1 MKDSKESCP
10 TDAGKVMPQE
20 DSVQSASSAE
30 SKAPAD
36 EQAGLQKR
44 DAYIQS
50 ILRAI
55 PSGIGVVSNRIIT
68 EANLRLCEIFGYTRD
83 ELLNQSSRMLYLSD
97 EEYAYVGAEKYRQI
111 AEFGSGTV
119 EVRMRRKDGIIINTL
134 LSSTAIDPDDL
145 SQGVTFTVLDITS
158 LKQAEAMLRE
168 SEEKYRSLIE
178 QSIQGMIIAQ
188 DNPPR
193 VCFASKSME
202 VIIGYSPAEITG
214 FSSQELLALVHPDDR
229 QNYRDAF
236 HDCMNSHLQQIRREF
251 RMVHKNGH
259 IRWVELFGTTIIYDG
274 GPAIQTVMVDI
285 SERKHAEE
293 ELLNSGEKLSK
304 LFDNIRDGLF
314 VHPVLEDGV
323 PGTFEMVNR
332 SASDILGFPEQELLD
347 MKPQDIYVP
356 VFPDTGIDREIAMLS
371 EPGSQIFEA
380 VLRHKNG
387 TKVPVEVSTGRI
399 EISGR
404 ASIISTVRDITTRK
418 RSYEEMKKITTA
430 LQQSPAVVVITN
442 AHAEIEYV
450 NPRFSELTGFA
461 AEEVS
466 GKNPK
471 VLQSGLMSRET
482 YRQLWDTLRAG
493 KVWRGE
499 FFNKKKNG
507 ELYWEN
513 AIIAPV
519 KNELGEIINFVAVK
533 EDITERKRLWNE
545 LVAAKE
551 KAEESDRLKTCFLE
565 NMSHE
570 IRTPMN
576 GILGFS
582 ELLKEPFLDGSKK
595 DEYIELIHQSGK
607 RMLSI
612 INDLIDISKIEAG
625 EIAIQYTEASLDK
638 IFHDLQAFFE
648 PQATRKG
655 LLLHCTGCVP
665 PSASVIVTDK
675 SRLIQI
681 LTNLVQNALKYTASG
696 EISFGCTKNG
706 DYLDF
711 YVKDTGIGIP
721 ELLTE
726 KIFDRFRQAQVDP
739 VREYEG
745 VGLGLSISKSLVE
758 LLGGRIRVQ
767 SSAGVGSVFSFTLPY
782 CRAVSPPQEKKQAIN
797 PDNHKFN
804 KNLCILVAE
813 DDNVNRILLEKVLS
827 GRGIDVVSVIDGV
840 KAVQA
845 VHDHPNIN
853 LVLMDI
859 KMPNMSGYEALK
871 EIRQFRPDLP
881 IIAHTAFAYPEDK
894 KYALESGFNEFLAKP
909 FRMDDL
915 FNLIH
920 LFSEHQP

>member
-1 MKDSKESCP
+1 MKGSKQFCSKDTGDVPSREYL
-10 TDAGKVMPQE
+10 
-20 DSVQSASSAE
+20 VQPASSAE
-30 SKAPAD
+30 PGVRAE
-36 EQAGLQKR
+36 EQTGLQNR
-44 DAYIQS
+44 DAYLQS

-55 PSGIGVVSNRIIT
+55 PSGIGLVVNRVIK
-68 EANLRLCEIFGYTRD
+68 EVNLRFCEILGYTRD
-83 ELLNQSSRMLYLSD
+83 ELVNQSSRMLYLSD

-111 AEFGSGTV
+111 AQFGSGTV
-119 EVRMRRKDGIIINTL
+119 EVRMRRKDGLIIDTL
-134 LSSTAIDPDDL
+134 LSSTTIDSDDL

-193 VCFASKSME
+193 VCFASKPMA
-202 VIIGYSPAEITG
+202 VIIGYSPAELTS
-214 FSSQELLALVHPDDR
+214 FSSKELLALVHPDDR
-229 QNYRDAF
+229 QSYRNAF
-236 HDCMNSHLQQIRREF
+236 HDCINSHLQQIRREF
-251 RMVHKNGH
+251 RMVHKNGK
-259 IRWVELFGTTIIYDG
+259 IRWVELFGTTILYEGD
-274 GPAIQTVMVDI
+274 PAIQTVMVDI
-285 SERKHAEE
+285 TERKHAEE
-293 ELLNSGEKLSK
+293 ELVKSGEKLSE

-314 VHPVLEDGV
+314 VHPVLEGGV
-323 PGTFEMVNR
+323 PGKFEMVNR
-332 SASDILGFPEQELLD
+332 SASDILGYSEQELLN
-347 MKPQDIYVP
+347 MSPQDIYAP
-356 VFPDTGIDREIAMLS
+356 VFPCTGIDREITLLN

-380 VLRHKNG
+380 VQRHKNG
-387 TKVPVEVSTGRI
+387 TSVPVEVSTGRI

-404 ASIISTVRDITTRK
+404 SSIISTVRDITTRK

-471 VLQSGLMSRET
+471 VLQSGLMSKET
-482 YRQLWDTLRAG
+482 YRQLWITLKAG

-519 KNELGEIINFVAVK
+519 KNEQGDITNYVAVK
-533 EDITERKRLWNE
+533 EDITERKRLWSE

-551 KAEESDRLKTCFLE
+551 NAEESDRLKTCFLE

-582 ELLKEPFLDGSKK
+582 ELLKEPLLDGSKK

-675 SRLIQI
+675 SRLVQI
-681 LTNLVQNALKYTASG
+681 LTNLVQNAVKYTASG
-696 EISFGCTKNG
+696 EICFGCTKNG
-706 DYLDF
+706 DFLDF
-711 YVKDTGIGIP
+711 YVRDTGIGIP
-721 ELLTE
+721 DFLTE

-758 LLGGRIRVQ
+758 LLGGRIGVQ
-767 SSAGVGSVFSFTLPY
+767 SSAGEGSVFSFSLPY
-782 CRAVSPPQEKKQAIN
+782 NSAVSLPKEIKQAKN
-797 PDNHKFN
+797 PGNRIFK
-804 KNLCILVAE
+804 KNLTILVAE
-813 DDNVNRILLEKVLS
+813 DDNVNRILLEKVLTGS
-827 GRGIDVVSVIDGV
+827 GIEVISVIDGI

-859 KMPNMSGYEALK
+859 KMPNMSGYEALQ
-871 EIRQFRPDLP
+871 EIRQFRPALP
-881 IIAHTAFAYPEDK
+881 VIAHTAFAYPEDK
-894 KYALESGFNEFLAKP
+894 RYALEAGFNEFLAKP

-920 LFSEHQP
+920 LFSEHES